1 MADIRPFRC
10 IRPSQEMASRVA
22 ALPYDV
28 YSREEAKKE
37 IEREPLSFLRVDRAE
52 TWFPDTVDTY
62 APCVYEKARDVL
74 HQMIRDG
81 IFIEEEKPCYY
92 LYELTR
98 SGRVQTG
105 IVACSSVDDYLN
117 NVIKKH
123 ENTRAEKE
131 QDRISHVD
139 VTNAQTGPI
148 FLAYRAREAIRD
160 LCAEIK
166 KEMPL
171 YDFTAPDR
179 VRHRVFRINDPER
192 VSFITE
198 EMGKNAE
205 TYIADGHHR
214 AMSAV
219 KVALMRRDRKP
230 DYDGTEEFN
239 YFLSILFPDDEL
251 SILPYNRAVKD
262 LNGLSA
268 EQFLDEVQKSF
279 RITGRMSTVMAGEG
293 RVGKLPQKKGEICML
308 LDGNWYRLEAKE
320 EICSEDPVKGLD
332 VSLLQDYLLGPVLGI
347 DDPRTSSRI
356 VFIGGVRGTKELE
369 KRVREDMRVA
379 FSMYPTSLQELF
391 AVADAGRLMPPKS
404 TWFEPKP
411 RSGLFIHALGEI

>member
-1 MADIRPFRC
+1 M
-10 IRPSQEMASRVA
+10 
-22 ALPYDV
+22 
-28 YSREEAKKE
+28 
-37 IEREPLSFLRVDRAE
+37 
-52 TWFPDTVDTY
+52 
-62 APCVYEKARDVL
+62 
-74 HQMIRDG
+74 
-81 IFIEEEKPCYY
+81 
-92 LYELTR
+92 
-98 SGRVQTG
+98 
-105 IVACSSVDDYLN
+105 
-117 NVIKKH
+117 
-123 ENTRAEKE
+123 
-131 QDRISHVD
+131 D

-198 EMGKNAE
+198 EMGKIAE